1 MEEQELNRIKRKVV
15 RMLLLPRMPL
25 LMAFGKGMSL
35 VLAASLLMSAIIPSP
50 TNSEVLRF
58 HLALIALIVLF
69 AIPYILLSPAKRMQR
84 LRWAKTAIAEFTI
97 EQRLYVRVCILLV
110 IMLLVFMTG
119 NGQWMKEFLVLS
131 LLFIAYVAVRDVLR
145 WYRIL
150 SETTLGKVVIAL
162 GFASASSIAYGLAG
176 QKIAGIIHVTPKNF
190 THTNLLVAI
199 MMIPFL
205 ITLAGAFISAVGI
218 VFSSLFMALL
228 TFPNIDK
235 IQTWLFAGEWQPS
248 KIRFAR
254 LTLFFQAFFFTLV
267 GLSLFAFGRQGMVWY
282 EGAVARRI
290 PNLIYELD
298 MYHGTE
304 CKLKAGSK
312 LAPLGDGKF
321 LIATELPSGELHFPP
336 PVKCDE

>member
-1 MEEQELNRIKRKVV
+1 MDKFKRKVV

-25 LMAFGKGMSL
+25 LRGFIKGMAL
-35 VLAASLLMSAIIPSP
+35 VLTASLLMSAFIPSP
-50 TNSEVLRF
+50 TKSEVLRF
-58 HLALIALIVLF
+58 HIALIALIIFVSV
-69 AIPYILLSPAKRMQR
+69 PYILLSPAKRVQR
-84 LRWAKTAIAEFTI
+84 LRWARSAIAELTI
-97 EQRLYVRVCILLV
+97 EQRLYVRVSVLLM
-110 IMLLVFMTG
+110 IMLIVFMTG
-119 NGQWMKEFLVLS
+119 TGQWMKEFLVLS
-131 LLFIAYVAVRDVLR
+131 LLFIAYVAARDVLR

-150 SETTLGKVVIAL
+150 SETVLGKGVIAL

-205 ITLAGAFISAVGI
+205 ITLAGAFLSAVGI
-218 VFSSLFMALL
+218 AFSSFFMALF

-235 IQTWLFAGEWQPS
+235 IQTWLFAGEWQFS
-248 KIRFAR
+248 KVRFAR
-254 LTLFFQAFFFTLV
+254 LTLFFQTFLFSLV
-267 GLSLFAFGRQGMVWY
+267 GLGLFTFGRQGMAWY
-282 EGAVARRI
+282 ETAVARQI
-290 PNLIYELD
+290 PSLVYELD

-304 CKLKAGSK
+304 CKLKTGSK

-321 LIATELPSGELHFPP
+321 LIAVKSPSGELNFPP